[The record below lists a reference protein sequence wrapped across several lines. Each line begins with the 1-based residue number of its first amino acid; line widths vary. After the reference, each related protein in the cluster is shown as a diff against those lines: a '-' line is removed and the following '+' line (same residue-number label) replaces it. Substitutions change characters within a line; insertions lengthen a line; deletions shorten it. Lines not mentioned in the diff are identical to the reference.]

1 MKKKSLIILV
11 VLLVILIPTFVLIIG
26 KEKNNMEKP
35 TSTKLEN
42 KEPERGENQGITVN
56 KLEVIYLNPSEAE
69 KTLGTS
75 YTSIKRLKGY
85 KLITVNNEVYLYIGL
100 GKKNTGGYTLEVVNL
115 EDSEGILNVQVN
127 IQQPKEGDI
136 VTQAITYP
144 HKVLKLNFM
153 PTKVNIKSMNTE
165 DTFEEVIPEGVIE

>member
-1 MKKKSLIILV
+1 MKKKSVIILA
-11 VLLVILIPTFVLIIG
+11 VLLVILIPTFVLNIG

-56 KLEVIYLNPSEAE
+56 KLEVLYVNPSEAE
-69 KTLGTS
+69 KILGTS

-85 KLITVNNEVYLYIGL
+85 KLITVNNDVYLYIGL
-100 GKKNTGGYTLEVVNL
+100 GKKNTGGYDLEVTHL
-115 EDSEGILNVQVN
+115 EDNEGILNAEVN
-127 IQQPKEGDI
+127 VREPKDTDI

-144 HKVLKLNFM
+144 HKVLKLSFS
-153 PTKVNIKSMNTE
+153 PRKVNIKSMNTE
-165 DTFEEVIPEGVIE
+165 DTFEEVVPEGVSQ